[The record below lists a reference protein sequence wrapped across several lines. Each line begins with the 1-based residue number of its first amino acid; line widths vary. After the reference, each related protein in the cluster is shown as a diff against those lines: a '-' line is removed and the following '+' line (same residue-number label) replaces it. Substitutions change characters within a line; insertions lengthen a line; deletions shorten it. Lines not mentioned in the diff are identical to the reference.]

1 MIRAITFLK
10 RLRFYIA
17 FFCFCNLSTLSY
29 SNEISIDGKLD
40 DPSWESAEE
49 YTKFYETFPF
59 TLNSPDNFQKVLI
72 HEDSDGIYFGFI
84 NQQKKDQV
92 RANKHERDDEMSNA
106 DKVGVSIDF
115 DGNGLVAYSFSVS
128 AGGSISDGIYRNENE
143 INYDWDADW
152 KSGVYVDEDFW
163 YAEIFIPWTIAPM
176 KSLEGPKR
184 EVKLNFWRLLAAE
197 WKVNSS
203 IKGNARQEKYMS
215 LFHAYE
221 FNNYSIS
228 KIDFFPYFTLSDDRV
243 RNESSEKVGAEIF
256 WKINSG
262 QQLNVS
268 INPDF
273 GQVESDE
280 LVVNFSSSE
289 TFYSDKRPF
298 FSENH
303 SLFDVKGMSFFYIV
317 NTRRIGGA
325 PDYVCS
331 KYTSVIE
338 EYCRKSEVGIN
349 DIDHAIRYTL
359 QNESFDFGFLGASE
373 ADENFSKG
381 RDFYSFRVRK
391 NFKDLTLGYLGT
403 KTDRPILDRK
413 ADVHS
418 LDFTYLP
425 NDKTRIDTIYAFSDV
440 SQNNLLNK
448 KGEIFRFKYVNSPSQ
463 RTYYDIFINFFDEAS
478 DLNDM
483 GYQRTDDYFFM
494 GAKKGLKTNQFNDSS
509 IFLFNQ
515 MEFGLGREAN
525 ADFNKASDF
534 LYITNKASFKN
545 SSSLENIVFFRQS
558 SKDYWITRG
567 NPKYWYVKKP
577 ENYGAEI
584 KFSGP
589 SGDFFNYYLEY
600 KRQKGQRFNG
610 TALGLS
616 DVYTAWLDFAPRD
629 NLNLSLMFNLVDE
642 NDWLNWLND
651 NFFGVYK
658 KKQKTTVASINWFGG
673 DKHELR
679 LKAQMVGFTARDPQ
693 SYQSDFDGNLIS
705 TDSSLDPFTL
715 SDLAFQ
721 VRYRYEILPLAYL
734 YVVYSRGGRI
744 VEFDEENNIREIY
757 KRPWNQPQADTFT
770 VKVRYRF

>member
-1 MIRAITFLK
+1 
-10 RLRFYIA
+10 
-17 FFCFCNLSTLSY
+17 
-29 SNEISIDGKLD
+29 
-40 DPSWESAEE
+40 
-49 YTKFYETFPF
+49 
-59 TLNSPDNFQKVLI
+59 
-72 HEDSDGIYFGFI
+72 
-84 NQQKKDQV
+84 
-92 RANKHERDDEMSNA
+92 
-106 DKVGVSIDF
+106 
-115 DGNGLVAYSFSVS
+115 
-128 AGGSISDGIYRNENE
+128 
-143 INYDWDADW
+143 
-152 KSGVYVDEDFW
+152 
-163 YAEIFIPWTIAPM
+163 
-176 KSLEGPKR
+176 
-184 EVKLNFWRLLAAE
+184 
-197 WKVNSS
+197 
-203 IKGNARQEKYMS
+203 
-215 LFHAYE
+215 
-221 FNNYSIS
+221 
-228 KIDFFPYFTLSDDRV
+228 
-243 RNESSEKVGAEIF
+243 
-256 WKINSG
+256 
-262 QQLNVS
+262 
-268 INPDF
+268 
-273 GQVESDE
+273 
-280 LVVNFSSSE
+280 
-289 TFYSDKRPF
+289 
-298 FSENH
+298 
-303 SLFDVKGMSFFYIV
+303 MSFFYIV

-325 PDYVCS
+325 PDYDCS
-331 KYTSVIE
+331 KYTSVVE
-338 EYCRKSEVGIN
+338 ESCKKSVVGIN
-349 DIDHAIRYTL
+349 DIDHAIRYTS
-359 QNESFDFGFLGASE
+359 QNESLDFGFLGASE

-534 LYITNKASFKN
+534 LYITNRASFKN

-616 DVYTAWLDFAPRD
+616 DVYTARLDFAPRD

-651 NFFGVYK
+651 NFFGIYK

-679 LKAQMVGFTARDPQ
+679 LKAQMVGFTARNPQ

-705 TDSSLDPFTL
+705 ADLLLDPFTL

-744 VEFDEENNIREIY
+744 VEFDEENNIQEIY
-757 KRPWNQPQADTFT
+757 KRPWNHPQADTFT

>member
-1 MIRAITFLK
+1 MIRAKIFQG

-17 FFCFCNLSTLSY
+17 FFCLCSISTLSY
-29 SNEISIDGKLD
+29 SHEINIDGRLD
-40 DPSWESAEE
+40 DLSWESAEE
-49 YTKFYETFPF
+49 YTKFYESFPF
-59 TLNSPDNFQKVLI
+59 TLKSPTSFQKVLI
-72 HEDSDGIYFGFI
+72 LEDSDGIYFGFI
-84 NQQKKDQV
+84 NQQKKEQV
-92 RANKHERDDEMSNA
+92 RDNKHERDDEMSNA

-128 AGGSISDGIYRNENE
+128 AGGSISDGIYKNENE

-152 KSGVYVDEDFW
+152 KSEVYIDDDYWF
-163 YAEIFIPWTIAPM
+163 AEIFIPWTIAPM
-176 KSLEGPKR
+176 KSIDGPSR
-184 EVKLNFWRLLAAE
+184 PVKLNFWRLLASE
-197 WKVNSS
+197 WKVHSS

-215 LFHAYE
+215 LFHEYE

-228 KIDFFPYFTLSDDRV
+228 KIDFFPYLTLSDDRV
-243 RNESSEKVGAEIF
+243 LNEGSKKVGAEIF
-256 WKINSG
+256 WKIDSG
-262 QQLNVS
+262 QQLNVA

-325 PDYVCS
+325 PDYDCS
-331 KYTSVIE
+331 KYASVIE
-338 EYCRKSEVGIN
+338 DYCKKSEVGIN

-359 QNESFDFGFLGASE
+359 QNESLDFGFLGASE

-418 LDFTYLP
+418 FDFTYLP

-440 SQNNLLNK
+440 SQNTLLNK

-534 LYITNKASFKN
+534 LYITNRASFKN

-577 ENYGAEI
+577 ENYGTEI

-616 DVYTAWLDFAPRD
+616 DVYTARLDFAPRD

-705 TDSSLDPFTL
+705 ADSSLDPFTL

-744 VEFDEENNIREIY
+744 VEFDEENNIQEIY
-757 KRPWNQPQADTFT
+757 KRPWNHPQADTFT
-770 VKVRYRF
+770 LKVRYRF

>member
-1 MIRAITFLK
+1 M
-10 RLRFYIA
+10 
-17 FFCFCNLSTLSY
+17 
-29 SNEISIDGKLD
+29 
-40 DPSWESAEE
+40 
-49 YTKFYETFPF
+49 
-59 TLNSPDNFQKVLI
+59 
-72 HEDSDGIYFGFI
+72 
-84 NQQKKDQV
+84 
-92 RANKHERDDEMSNA
+92 
-106 DKVGVSIDF
+106 
-115 DGNGLVAYSFSVS
+115 
-128 AGGSISDGIYRNENE
+128 
-143 INYDWDADW
+143 DADW
-152 KSGVYVDEDFW
+152 KSDVFIDDDYWF
-163 YAEIFIPWTIAPM
+163 AEIFIPWTIAPM
-176 KSLEGPKR
+176 KSIDGPSR
-184 EVKLNFWRLLAAE
+184 EVKLNFWRLLASE
-197 WKVNSS
+197 WKVHSS

-215 LFHAYE
+215 LFHGYE

-228 KIDFFPYFTLSDDRV
+228 KIDFFPYLTLSDDRV
-243 RNESSEKVGAEIF
+243 LNEDSKKVGAEIF
-256 WKINSG
+256 WKIDSG
-262 QQLNVS
+262 QQLNVAV
-268 INPDF
+268 NPDF

-325 PDYVCS
+325 PDYDCS

-338 EYCRKSEVGIN
+338 ESCKKSVVGIN

-359 QNESFDFGFLGASE
+359 QNESLDFGFLGASE

-418 LDFTYLP
+418 FDFTYLP

-440 SQNNLLNK
+440 SQNNVLNK

-494 GAKKGLKTNQFNDSS
+494 GAKKGLKTNKFSDSS

-567 NPKYWYVKKP
+567 NPIYWYVKKP
-577 ENYGAEI
+577 KNYGTEI

-589 SGDFFNYYLEY
+589 SRDFFNYYLEY

-616 DVYTAWLDFAPRD
+616 DVYTARLDFAPRD
-629 NLNLSLMFNLVDE
+629 NLNLRLMFNLVDE
-642 NDWLNWLND
+642 NNWLNWLSD
-651 NFFGVYK
+651 NFFGIYK

-693 SYQSDFDGNLIS
+693 SYQERFLWKSNL
-705 TDSSLDPFTL
+705 
-715 SDLAFQ
+715 
-721 VRYRYEILPLAYL
+721 
-734 YVVYSRGGRI
+734 
-744 VEFDEENNIREIY
+744 
-757 KRPWNQPQADTFT
+757 
-770 VKVRYRF
+770 

>member
-1 MIRAITFLK
+1 MRVIILHG
-10 RLRFYIA
+10 RLRSYLA
-17 FFCFCNLSTLSY
+17 FFCLLSLSTLTHSH
-29 SNEISIDGKLD
+29 EINIDGKLD
-40 DPSWESAEE
+40 DPSWDLAEE
-49 YTKFYETFPF
+49 YTKFYESFPF
-59 TLNSPDNFQKVLI
+59 TLKKPSSFQKVLI
-72 HEDSDGIYFGFI
+72 LEDSNAIYLGFI
-84 NQQKKDQV
+84 NQQEKEQV

-152 KSGVYVDEDFW
+152 KSEVYIDDDYWF
-163 YAEIFIPWTIAPM
+163 AEIFIPWTIAPM
-176 KSLEGPKR
+176 KSIDGPSR
-184 EVKLNFWRLLAAE
+184 PVKLNFWRLLASE
-197 WKVNSS
+197 WKVHSS

-215 LFHAYE
+215 LFHEYE

-228 KIDFFPYFTLSDDRV
+228 KIDFFPYLTLSDDRV
-243 RNESSEKVGAEIF
+243 LNEGSKKVGAEIF
-256 WKINSG
+256 WKIDSG
-262 QQLNVS
+262 QQLNVAV
-268 INPDF
+268 NPDF

-325 PDYVCS
+325 PDYDCS
-331 KYTSVIE
+331 KYTSVME
-338 EYCRKSEVGIN
+338 DYCKKSEVGIN

-359 QNESFDFGFLGASE
+359 QNESLDFGFLGASE

-418 LDFTYLP
+418 FDFTYLP
-425 NDKTRIDTIYAFSDV
+425 NDKTRIDTIYAFSDI
-440 SQNNLLNK
+440 SQNTLLNK

-483 GYQRTDDYFFM
+483 GFQRTDDYFFM
-494 GAKKGLKTNQFNDSS
+494 GAKKGLKNNQFNDSS

-515 MEFGLGREAN
+515 TEFGLGREAN

-567 NPKYWYVKKP
+567 NPIYWYVKKP
-577 ENYGAEI
+577 ENYGTEI

-616 DVYTAWLDFAPRD
+616 DVYTARLEFAPRD

-679 LKAQMVGFTARDPQ
+679 LKAQMVGFTARDPK

-705 TDSSLDPFTL
+705 ADSSLDPFTL

-744 VEFDEENNIREIY
+744 IEFDEENNIREIY

>member
-1 MIRAITFLK
+1 MIRAKIFHG

-17 FFCFCNLSTLSY
+17 FFCLCSISNLSY
-29 SNEISIDGKLD
+29 SHEIKIDGKLND
-40 DPSWESAEE
+40 LSWESAEE
-49 YTKFYETFPF
+49 YTKFYESFPF
-59 TLNSPDNFQKVLI
+59 TLKSPTSFQKVLI
-72 HEDSDGIYFGFI
+72 LEDSDGIYFGFI
-84 NQQKKDQV
+84 NQQKKEQV

-152 KSGVYVDEDFW
+152 KSEVYIDDDYWF
-163 YAEIFIPWTIAPM
+163 AEIFIPWTIAPM
-176 KSLEGPKR
+176 KSIDGPSR
-184 EVKLNFWRLLAAE
+184 PVKLNFWRLLASE
-197 WKVNSS
+197 WKVHSS

-215 LFHAYE
+215 LFHEYE

-228 KIDFFPYFTLSDDRV
+228 KIDFFPYLTLSDDRV
-243 RNESSEKVGAEIF
+243 LNEGSKKVGAEIF
-256 WKINSG
+256 WKIDSG
-262 QQLNVS
+262 QQLNVA

-325 PDYVCS
+325 PDYDCS
-331 KYTSVIE
+331 KYAPVIE
-338 EYCRKSEVGIN
+338 DHCNKSEVGIN

-359 QNESFDFGFLGASE
+359 QNESLDFGFLGASE

-403 KTDRPILDRK
+403 KTDRPILERT

-418 LDFTYLP
+418 FDFTYLP
-425 NDKTRIDTIYAFSDV
+425 NDKTRIDTIYAFSDI
-440 SQNNLLNK
+440 SQNTLLNK

-534 LYITNKASFKN
+534 LYITNRASFKN

-577 ENYGAEI
+577 ENYGTEI

-616 DVYTAWLDFAPRD
+616 DVYTARLDFAPRD

-651 NFFGVYK
+651 NFFGVYE
-658 KKQKTTVASINWFGG
+658 KKQKTTIVSMNWFGG

-705 TDSSLDPFTL
+705 ADSSLDPFTL

-744 VEFDEENNIREIY
+744 VEFDEENNIQEIY
-757 KRPWNQPQADTFT
+757 KRPWNHPQADTFT

>member
-1 MIRAITFLK
+1 MRVIILHG
-10 RLRFYIA
+10 RLRSYLA
-17 FFCFCNLSTLSY
+17 FFCLLSLSTLTHSH
-29 SNEISIDGKLD
+29 EINIDGKLD
-40 DPSWESAEE
+40 DPSWDLAEE
-49 YTKFYETFPF
+49 YTKFYESFPF
-59 TLNSPDNFQKVLI
+59 TLKKPSSFQKVLI
-72 HEDSDGIYFGFI
+72 LEDSNGIYLGFI
-84 NQQKKDQV
+84 NQQEKEQV

-152 KSGVYVDEDFW
+152 KSDVYIDEDYWF
-163 YAEIFIPWTIAPM
+163 AEIFIPWTIAPM
-176 KSLEGPKR
+176 KSIDGPSR
-184 EVKLNFWRLLAAE
+184 PVKLNFWRLLASE
-197 WKVNSS
+197 WKVHSS

-215 LFHAYE
+215 LFHEYE

-228 KIDFFPYFTLSDDRV
+228 KIDFFPYLTLSDDRV
-243 RNESSEKVGAEIF
+243 LNEGSKKVGAEIF
-256 WKINSG
+256 WKIDSG
-262 QQLNVS
+262 QQLNVA

-325 PDYVCS
+325 PDYDCS
-331 KYTSVIE
+331 KYAPVIE
-338 EYCRKSEVGIN
+338 DYCNKSEVGIN

-359 QNESFDFGFLGASE
+359 QNESLDFGFLGASE

-418 LDFTYLP
+418 FDFTYLP
-425 NDKTRIDTIYAFSDV
+425 NDKTRIDTIYAFSDI
-440 SQNNLLNK
+440 SQNTLLDK

-534 LYITNKASFKN
+534 LYITNRASFKN

-577 ENYGAEI
+577 ENYGTEI

-616 DVYTAWLDFAPRD
+616 DVYTARLDFAPRD

-679 LKAQMVGFTARDPQ
+679 LKAQMVGFTARDPK

-705 TDSSLDPFTL
+705 ADSSLDPFTL

-744 VEFDEENNIREIY
+744 IEFDEENNIREIY

>member
-1 MIRAITFLK
+1 MIRAKIFHG

-17 FFCFCNLSTLSY
+17 FFCLCSISNLSY
-29 SNEISIDGKLD
+29 SHEIKIDGKLND
-40 DPSWESAEE
+40 LSWESAEE
-49 YTKFYETFPF
+49 YTKFYESFPF
-59 TLNSPDNFQKVLI
+59 TLKSPSSFQKVLI
-72 HEDSDGIYFGFI
+72 LEDSDGIYFGFI
-84 NQQKKDQV
+84 NQQKKEQV

-152 KSGVYVDEDFW
+152 KSEVYIDDDYWF
-163 YAEIFIPWTIAPM
+163 AEIFIPWTIAPM
-176 KSLEGPKR
+176 KSIDGPSR
-184 EVKLNFWRLLAAE
+184 PVKLNFWRLLASE
-197 WKVNSS
+197 WKVHSS

-215 LFHAYE
+215 LFHEYE

-228 KIDFFPYFTLSDDRV
+228 KIDFFPYLTLSDDRV
-243 RNESSEKVGAEIF
+243 LNEGSKKVGAEIF
-256 WKINSG
+256 WKIDSG
-262 QQLNVS
+262 QQLNVA

-325 PDYVCS
+325 PDYDCS
-331 KYTSVIE
+331 KYAPVIE
-338 EYCRKSEVGIN
+338 DHCNKSEVGIN

-359 QNESFDFGFLGASE
+359 QNESLDFGFLGASE

-418 LDFTYLP
+418 FDFTYLP
-425 NDKTRIDTIYAFSDV
+425 NDKTRIDTIYAFSDI
-440 SQNNLLNK
+440 SQNTLLNK

-534 LYITNKASFKN
+534 LYITNRASFKN

-577 ENYGAEI
+577 ENYGTEI

-616 DVYTAWLDFAPRD
+616 DVYTARLDFAPRD

-705 TDSSLDPFTL
+705 ADSSLDPFTL

-744 VEFDEENNIREIY
+744 VEFDEENNIQEIY
-757 KRPWNQPQADTFT
+757 KRPWNHPQADTFT